1 MKNET
6 KKQIRL
12 VGLASTIGMSVVF
25 SIFIGLA
32 IGYWLDSKFGTLP
45 LFSLVFLVMGVIAGF
60 RNYYRFMKKQEK
72 DG

>member
-1 MKNET
+1 MKDET
-6 KKQIRL
+6 RKQIRL

-25 SIFIGLA
+25 AIFIGLA